1 MRRESGGF
9 LCVPPHDT
17 AALAA
22 AAGRLVDDPDLCRAL
37 AANGRH
43 YVEQVHAK
51 SKLLARFA
59 GWLADLS
66 REGEIVGRSRSLLV
80 FEPDQDGPPREWI
93 QHLLNHDLEQTT
105 VEDRKSTR
113 LNSSH

>member
-1 MRRESGGF
+1 MLVCLWIDVRVGYVFCLWLRR
-9 LCVPPHDT
+9 PPRGTLPDT
-17 AALAA
+17 LFPSSTLYRS
-22 AAGRLVDDPDLCRAL
+22 AAGWLVDDPDRCRAL

-66 REGEIVGRSRSLLV
+66 REGEIVGRSRSQIGRAHV
-80 FEPDQDGPPREWI
+80 
-93 QHLLNHDLEQTT
+93 
-105 VEDRKSTR
+105 
-113 LNSSH
+113 

>member
-1 MRRESGGF
+1 MAAGRTFVATAQPGSTLDLMRRESGGF

-59 GWLADLS
+59 GWLADLRSEERRVGKECGSTCQS
-66 REGEIVGRSRSLLV
+66 RWSA
-80 FEPDQDGPPREWI
+80 D
-93 QHLLNHDLEQTT
+93 H
-105 VEDRKSTR
+105 
-113 LNSSH
+113 